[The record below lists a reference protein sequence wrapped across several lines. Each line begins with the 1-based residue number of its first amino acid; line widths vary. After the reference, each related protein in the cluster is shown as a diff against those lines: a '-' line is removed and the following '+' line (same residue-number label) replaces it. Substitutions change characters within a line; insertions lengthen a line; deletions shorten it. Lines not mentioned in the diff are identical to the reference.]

1 MTVPFLAV
9 ESLRKA
15 YDTNLVLRGL
25 DLEVRAGEVHA
36 LTGENGAGKSTLV
49 RILAGL
55 IQADSGTILI
65 DGRRARLASAAQ
77 AAAYGI
83 AIVHQDFDLV
93 PLMTVAEN
101 LSLGCET
108 RRYGFLDHRAER
120 RRAVEQLAAAQVHL
134 DPDAKVAELSVAQ
147 RQLLVI
153 ARAVAAQS
161 RLLVLDEPTSSLGA
175 EDASLLLD
183 TIRTLR
189 SKGVAVLLITH
200 RLDEVFAV
208 ADRISVLRDGCRVAC
223 RVPAETNAHEIA
235 TLMVGREIRARIPR
249 TTSRPATPCLDLRNL
264 MAPGL
269 RGPINLSVKAGEIVG
284 LYGLRGSG
292 RTALLR
298 ALIGIARR
306 SDGEILIEGRSV
318 PARSAAEVMEAGV
331 GWVCRDR
338 KLQGVVPTM
347 TLGENLTLAA
357 LDQLSRFGLIDRP
370 REFDAVDRQIRDLGI
385 RPNDAGA
392 RIGTLSGGN
401 QQKVMLAR
409 WLVRTPKLLVLDEP
423 TAGVDV
429 GAKADIHAAIESLV
443 DRGMGVLLVSSE
455 LADVLMLSD
464 RIAVMHEG
472 ALLGI
477 LDRADATE
485 ERIMQMIHA
494 PATTSV
500 ARA

>member
-1 MTVPFLAV
+1 MMAPFLAI
-9 ESLRKA
+9 EGLRKS
-15 YDTNLVLRGL
+15 YDTTAVLRGL

-55 IQADSGTILI
+55 TQADAGHIRI
-65 DGRRARLASAAQ
+65 EGRPVRFSTPAQSAA
-77 AAAYGI
+77 AGI

-101 LSLGCET
+101 LSLGCEIH
-108 RRYGFLDHRAER
+108 RYGFVDRRAER
-120 RRAVEQLAAAQVHL
+120 LRAKEQLAAAQAHL
-134 DPDAKVAELSVAQ
+134 DPDIRVADLSVAQ

-175 EDASLLLD
+175 DDVGLLLD
-183 TIRTLR
+183 TVRTMSSR
-189 SKGVAVLLITH
+189 GVAVILITH
-200 RLDEVFAV
+200 KLDEVFAV
-208 ADRISVLRDGCRVAC
+208 ADHISVLRDGCRVAC
-223 RVPAETNAHEIA
+223 RTPAETSPREIA
-235 TLMVGREIRARIPR
+235 TLMVGREIRARSAR
-249 TTSRPATPCLDLRNL
+249 ASDRPATPCLDIRNL
-264 MAPGL
+264 IAPGL
-269 RGPINLSVKAGEIVG
+269 RGAINLSVKSGEILG

-298 ALIGIARR
+298 ALFGTARR
-306 SDGEILIEGRSV
+306 RGGEIVVEGRSLV
-318 PARSAAEVMEAGV
+318 AHSPAEVMAAGV

-338 KLQGVVPTM
+338 KVQGVVPTM
-347 TLGENLTLAA
+347 TVGENLTLAA
-357 LDQLSRFGLIDRP
+357 LDQLSRFGLIDRT
-370 REFDAVDRQIRDLGI
+370 RESEAVDRQVRELGV
-385 RPNDAGA
+385 RPNDARA

-409 WLVRTPKLLVLDEP
+409 WLVRSPKLLVLDEP

-443 DRGMGVLLVSSE
+443 ERGMGVLLVSSE
-455 LADVLMLSD
+455 LEDVLLLSD

-472 ALLGI
+472 ALLGC
-477 LDRADATE
+477 LDRAEATE
-485 ERIMQMIHA
+485 QRIMQMIHE
-494 PATTSV
+494 PTVTSV